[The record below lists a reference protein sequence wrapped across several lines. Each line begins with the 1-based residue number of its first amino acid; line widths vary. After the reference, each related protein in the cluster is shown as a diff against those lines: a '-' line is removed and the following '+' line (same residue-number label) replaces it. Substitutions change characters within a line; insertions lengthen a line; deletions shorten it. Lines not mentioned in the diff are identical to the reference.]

1 MTDACFRKDVFSF
14 LFLCLRK
21 SEISFF
27 MVIIEREPIVR
38 KCRPLPSGNGFVQV
52 IHKVDALTDE
62 DLGERGDAAHV
73 NGHHLDGPKPD

>member
-1 MTDACFRKDVFSF
+1 MSFHSCSYACESQKLAS
-14 LFLCLRK
+14 LWSL
-21 SEISFF
+21 SS
-27 MVIIEREPIVR
+27 REPIVR

>member
-1 MTDACFRKDVFSF
+1 
-14 LFLCLRK
+14 
-21 SEISFF
+21 